1 MVFKFSGWNTTTA
14 SWCYITL
21 HKATIDNIQNPV
33 TAKNRVCKA
42 CFCTSRL
49 AWKYSRPEHITPCH
63 PRAMSKNKIQTHFIY
78 IYTQSYNKVAL
89 RMPSCADCTRIKW
102 HKIIVVVPGVEWCTE
117 IEKGWGWFLFLL
129 FTWWIFKN
137 KFCRKD
143 PVQSTLTIILSELCQ
158 HLQLIISHICV
169 CKYCMQNGFILQTP
183 NVQSI
188 LNANI

>member
-33 TAKNRVCKA
+33 TVKNRVCKA

-78 IYTQSYNKVAL
+78 IYTHSHTIRLHYGCPAV
-89 RMPSCADCTRIKW
+89 
-102 HKIIVVVPGVEWCTE
+102 
-117 IEKGWGWFLFLL
+117 
-129 FTWWIFKN
+129 
-137 KFCRKD
+137 
-143 PVQSTLTIILSELCQ
+143 LTAQ
-158 HLQLIISHICV
+158 
-169 CKYCMQNGFILQTP
+169 G
-183 NVQSI
+183 
-188 LNANI
+188 LNDTK